1 MKSFAKLVLLL
12 FGSLVVLSGC
22 SAISSMLY
30 GDSKDAAL
38 EVREPSTDSSTV
50 AEEDPAPV
58 EEVISFTF
66 YDSFA
71 NW

>member
-30 GDSKDAAL
+30 GDSKDAAV
-38 EVREPSTDSSTV
+38 EVQEPSTDSSTV
-50 AEEDPAPV
+50 VEEEPAPV
-58 EEVISFTF
+58 EAVISFTF

>member
-12 FGSLVVLSGC
+12 FGSLVVMSGC
-22 SAISSMLY
+22 SAVSSMLF
-30 GDSKDAAL
+30 GDSKDAAAKA
-38 EVREPSTDSSTV
+38 PASSSDTSAV
-50 AEEDPAPV
+50 VEEEPAPV

>member
-12 FGSLVVLSGC
+12 FGSLIVLSGC

-30 GDSKDAAL
+30 GDSKDAA
-38 EVREPSTDSSTV
+38 VAVPEPSTDTATGV
-50 AEEDPAPV
+50 EDEPAPV
-58 EEVISFTF
+58 EEVLSFTF

>member
-1 MKSFAKLVLLL
+1 MKSFAKFVLFL

-30 GDSKDAAL
+30 GHSKDAAL
-38 EVREPSTDSSTV
+38 EVQEPSTDSSTV
-50 AEEDPAPV
+50 AEEEPAPV

>member
-22 SAISSMLY
+22 SAVSSMLF
-30 GDSKDAAL
+30 GDSKDAAAKAPA
-38 EVREPSTDSSTV
+38 PSTDRS
-50 AEEDPAPV
+50 AEVEEGPAPV
-58 EEVISFTF
+58 EQVISFTF
-66 YDSFA
+66 YDSWA